1 MDRVNLAFI
10 LALWAGLCGNLYALN
25 DPTQPTDPALY
36 FGTGQDRKSNGWS
49 LQSILT
55 SPDRRIAIIN
65 GSRVREGDRI
75 GSARVVRIRDSHV
88 LLNTGGRTVTLRLL
102 PQSIKVRP

>member
-1 MDRVNLAFI
+1 MDNINLAFV
-10 LALWAGLCGNLYALN
+10 LVLWAGLSGDLYALN

-36 FGTGQDRKSNGWS
+36 FGTGQAPNSGDWS
-49 LQSILT
+49 LQSILS
-55 SPDRRIAIIN
+55 SPQRRIAIIN

>member
-1 MDRVNLAFI
+1 MDSMNLA
-10 LALWAGLCGNLYALN
+10 LVLVLWAGLSGDLYALN

-36 FGTGQDRKSNGWS
+36 FGTGQVRNSSDWS
-49 LQSILT
+49 LQSILS
-55 SPDRRIAIIN
+55 SPQRRIAIIN

-88 LLNTGGRTVTLRLL
+88 LLNTGSRTVTLRLL

>member
-1 MDRVNLAFI
+1 MNLAFV
-10 LALWAGLCGNLYALN
+10 LVLWAGLSGDLYALN

-36 FGTGQDRKSNGWS
+36 FGTGQTRNSSDWS
-49 LQSILT
+49 LQSILS
-55 SPDRRIAIIN
+55 SPQRRIAIIN